1 MPARRAF
8 PWLPTLMVLLAL
20 PALIGFG
27 LWQLQRMHWKAGLLE
42 QLQHNSSLPVADLP
56 VDARIDDLLFRK
68 LRLSLVCDSKPSEM
82 ISGRSLRGA
91 TGYSTIFR
99 CKAGGHSFDVN
110 AGWAERMPATPPPA
124 PHGLQVGV
132 LAPAAPSDPTTPGFY
147 LETAAPP
154 LSPSAPPTL
163 DSIPNNH
170 FSYAMQWFS
179 FAAILAVIYGLWLR
193 RWLAQRPPAA

>member
-1 MPARRAF
+1 MHIWLAVFVELLSSDDRSCQRRISGKARGGGGGLDRRGI
-8 PWLPTLMVLLAL
+8 LP
-20 PALIGFG
+20 
-27 LWQLQRMHWKAGLLE
+27 
-42 QLQHNSSLPVADLP
+42 
-56 VDARIDDLLFRK
+56 
-68 LRLSLVCDSKPSEM
+68 
-82 ISGRSLRGA
+82 GRSLRGA